1 MADRLSPGA
10 NRAVITLCVMLATI
24 MQALDT
30 TIANVSLPY
39 MQGAMAASQDQIN
52 WVLTSYIVAAAIMT
66 PPTGW
71 LAGRFGRK
79 RLLLVA
85 VVGFAAT
92 SALCGSANSLSEIVL
107 YRLLQGGFG
116 AALVPLSQAVLLS
129 SYPRERHGSAM
140 ALWGVGVMLGPIL
153 GPTLGGWLT
162 ENYSWRWVFY
172 INVPIAVLAVVGIST
187 FMRETTRER
196 SRFDWF
202 GFILLS
208 LAIGALQLLLD
219 RGEEL
224 DWFGS
229 SEIVALAIVAVVAF
243 YMFLVHMFMAERPFL
258 TPAVFAD
265 RNLLAGITLIFV
277 LGIVLFTTLA
287 LLAPFLQTMMNYP
300 VLTAGVL
307 LAPRGVG
314 TMLAMLIVGRLVGKI
329 DTRVLILFG
338 LALTAASLYQMT
350 GWTPAAAA
358 GAVVETG
365 ILQGFG
371 LGFVFVP
378 LSAMTFSSLPPARIP
393 EAAGVYNLMRNIGSS
408 IGISLSMAL
417 LVSNTQANH
426 AEIGAGVIAADP
438 LFRAPAIAHF
448 WSPFTAQGRALLDAE
463 ITRQATTIA
472 YIDDFKLL
480 MIITFL
486 SMPLVLLLRKPRGA
500 APSGALVHAA
510 TE

>member
-1 MADRLSPGA
+1 
-10 NRAVITLCVMLATI
+10 MLATI

-39 MQGAMAASQDQIN
+39 MQGTMAASQDQIN

-85 VVGFAAT
+85 VIGFAAA

-116 AALVPLSQAVLLS
+116 AALVPMSQAVLLS
-129 SYPRERHGSAM
+129 SYPKERHGSAM

-172 INVPIAVLAVVGIST
+172 INVPVAVLAVLGIST
-187 FMRETTRER
+187 FMRETSRER
-196 SRFDWF
+196 TRFDWF
-202 GFILLS
+202 GFLLLS

-229 SEIVALAIVAVVAF
+229 GQIVALAVVAAVAF

-265 RNLLAGITLIFV
+265 RNFLAGVALIFV

-300 VLTAGVL
+300 VLTAGML
-307 LAPRGVG
+307 LAPRGIG
-314 TMLAMLIVGRLVGKI
+314 TMLAMLAVGRLVGKA
-329 DTRVLILFG
+329 DTRALVLFG
-338 LALTAASLYQMT
+338 LGLTAVALYQMT
-350 GWTPAAAA
+350 GWTPAVSATT
-358 GAVVETG
+358 VVVTG
-365 ILQGFG
+365 IVQGCGFG
-371 LGFVFVP
+371 FIFVP
-378 LSAMTFSSLPPARIP
+378 LSAMVFSTLPPARIP

-417 LVSNTQANH
+417 LVGNTQVNH
-426 AEIGAGVIAADP
+426 AEIGAGVSAANP
-438 LFRAPAIAHF
+438 LFRAPGIAHF
-448 WSPFTAQGRALLDAE
+448 WTPLTAQGRAWLDAE
-463 ITRQATTIA
+463 ITRQAATIA

-480 MIITFL
+480 MLIALL
-486 SMPLVLLLRKPRGA
+486 SMPLVLLLRQPPRRPA
-500 APSGALVHAA
+500 AAGALARAA
-510 TE
+510 E

>member
-1 MADRLSPGA
+1 MADKLSPRA
-10 NRAVITLCVMLATI
+10 HRAVITLCVMLATI

-39 MQGAMAASQDQIN
+39 MQGSMAASQDQIN

-71 LAGRFGRK
+71 LAGHFGRK

-85 VVGFAAT
+85 VVGFAAA
-92 SALCGSANSLSEIVL
+92 SALCGSANSLTEIVL

-116 AALVPLSQAVLLS
+116 AALVPMSQAVLLS
-129 SYPRERHGSAM
+129 SYPKERHGSAM

-187 FMRETTRER
+187 FMKETARER

-202 GFILLS
+202 GFLLLS

-229 SEIVALAIVAVVAF
+229 SEIIALALVAAVAS
-243 YMFLVHMFMAERPFL
+243 YMFLVHMLMAPRPFL
-258 TPAVFAD
+258 SAAVFAD
-265 RNLLAGITLIFV
+265 RNFLAGVTLIFV

-300 VLTAGVL
+300 VLTAGVM
-307 LAPRGVG
+307 LAPRGIG
-314 TMLAMLIVGRLVGKI
+314 TMLAMLAVGRLVGKL
-329 DTRVLILFG
+329 DTRALILFG
-338 LALTAASLYQMT
+338 LALNAVALYQMT
-350 GWTPAAAA
+350 GWTPAVSEAA
-358 GAVVETG
+358 VIETG
-365 ILQGFG
+365 VVQGFG

-378 LSAMTFSSLPPARIP
+378 LSAATFSTLPPARIP

-408 IGISLSMAL
+408 IGISLSMAW
-417 LVSNTQANH
+417 LVSNTQINH
-426 AEIGAGVIAADP
+426 AEIGAGVTAANP

-448 WSPFTAQGRALLDAE
+448 WSPLTAQGRALLDAE
-463 ITRQATTIA
+463 ISRQALTIA
-472 YIDDFKLL
+472 YIDDFKVL
-480 MIITFL
+480 MLVTL
-486 SMPLVLLLRKPRGA
+486 AAMPLLVLLRRPRR
-500 APSGALVHAA
+500 APPAGVLAHAA
-510 TE
+510 GE

>member
-10 NRAVITLCVMLATI
+10 HRAVITLCVMLATI

-79 RLLLVA
+79 RLLLAA

-92 SALCGSANSLSEIVL
+92 SALCGSANSLTEIVL

-187 FMRETTRER
+187 FMRETTRDR
-196 SRFDWF
+196 SRFDWL
-202 GFILLS
+202 GFVLLS

-229 SEIVALAIVAVVAF
+229 PEIVALAIVAAVAF

-307 LAPRGVG
+307 LAPRGIG

-329 DTRVLILFG
+329 DTRALILFG
-338 LALTAASLYQMT
+338 LALTAVSLYQMT

-358 GAVVETG
+358 AAVVETG
-365 ILQGFG
+365 VIQGFG

-417 LVSNTQANH
+417 LVSNTQVNH

-480 MIITFL
+480 MIVTFL

-500 APSGALVHAA
+500 APPGALAHAA